1 MKLKISVGVDFGKL
15 ANEMPKLIDEALT
28 AYAED
33 TEQGSKDKID
43 RGVRPK
49 LENSTKEIRKKSGYR
64 VTPPLKASGN
74 LYNSIKSNEKG
85 LEILKYGTFHQS
97 GFITSPKSMIPNKV
111 VPARP
116 FIEPTKNGF
125 KKILDNF
132 YKKSKEKLRRKTPL
146 VLET

>member
-15 ANEMPKLIDEALT
+15 ADEMPKLIDETLT

-49 LENSTKEIRKKSGYR
+49 LADATKKKRRSQGNPSNK
-64 VTPPLKASGN
+64 VLFDKGN
-74 LYNSIKSNEKG
+74 LYKSIKGDKRGLTLLEYGWRHHKNEG
-85 LEILKYGTFHQS
+85 QYTLKNSVT
-97 GFITSPKSMIPNKV
+97 
-111 VPARP
+111 RP
-116 FIEPTKNGF
+116 FIEPTKDGF

-132 YKKSKEKLRRKTPL
+132 YKKSKEKLKRKTPL